1 MINNDKVIN
10 INPIF
15 NSIKNVSN
23 LIEEAIEDIALKNV
37 RKVVG
42 LFSYNCNHITHH
54 HYTFDNECDKIPV
67 GSLSLSKVKA
77 NDGIYLRC
85 NICGSI
91 IRRLENKDTD
101 NIDYIINKSIY
112 FTLFEKI
119 YIARTLLPK
128 EYSNELDY
136 IINKGIK
143 LKYNFDLSLVK
154 GLEDLYK
161 EEINILNYGTA
172 DINKKINILKTDK
185 EKYEFL
191 AKYL

>member
-15 NSIKNVSN
+15 NSIKNASN
-23 LIEEAIEDIALKNV
+23 LIEEAIKDIALTNV
-37 RKVVG
+37 RKVVR
-42 LFSYNCNHITHH
+42 LFSYDCNHITYY
-54 HYTFDNECDKIPV
+54 HYTFDNEGVKIPV

-85 NICGSI
+85 NICGGI
-91 IRRLENKDTD
+91 IKRIDDIND
-101 NIDYIINKSIY
+101 IDYIVDKNIY
-112 FTLFEKI
+112 FTLFEKM
-119 YIARTLLPK
+119 YIAKSLLTK
-128 EYSNELDY
+128 EYSDELES

-143 LKYNFDLSLVK
+143 LKYDFDLSLVK
-154 GLEDLYK
+154 GLEELYK

-172 DINKKINILKTDK
+172 DINEKINLLKTDK